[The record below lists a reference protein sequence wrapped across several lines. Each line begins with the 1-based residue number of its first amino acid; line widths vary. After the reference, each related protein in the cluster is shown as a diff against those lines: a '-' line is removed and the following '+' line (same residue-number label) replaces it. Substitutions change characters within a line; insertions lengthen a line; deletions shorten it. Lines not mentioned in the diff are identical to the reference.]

1 MAEDSAELGQYWESV
16 TATRQEYARRIGA
29 AAAYHRRRMG
39 LSPQEVADR
48 ANQVDGRLYA
58 PRSVLVGDV
67 IDFEQGEVWDDPF
80 NPMDR
85 PVWVAELIIAAL
97 ETTEELLIR
106 GTDWSPDT
114 GRLQRAHQLRR
125 SLLRSHEFQRRQ
137 TRELLRIMESLAER
151 PDMGEIHDPHTAA
164 DD

>member
-1 MAEDSAELGQYWESV
+1 M
-16 TATRQEYARRIGA
+16 
-29 AAAYHRRRMG
+29 
-39 LSPQEVADR
+39 
-48 ANQVDGRLYA
+48 DGRLYA